1 MEQIVI
7 DRDKVFKMYMDRV
20 NQIAEDCDW
29 VTHIGPETLVSLVV
43 DIIEKEYI
51 KTNKINNNEN

>member
-29 VTHIGPETLVSLVV
+29 VTHIGPETLVRLVV
-43 DIIEKEYI
+43 DIIENEYL
-51 KTNKINNNEN
+51 KTNNNGST